1 MQLSRA
7 RVIQLVTVF
16 AVQLLALI
24 VLAWL
29 LPGFKIYSIG
39 AAVGVL
45 IAYSISQ
52 AAIWLIFINLL
63 SWLPTILYPILTF
76 ALTGATVAFTGN
88 FVPGI
93 EITNAWSGLAIT
105 IGMTIVGAILSSLL
119 SLDEDAEFDRNVT
132 RKIVAKRGHP
142 THTDIPGFLFL
153 EIDGLAESIF
163 RRALEAGH
171 MPTLKSWLDN
181 GSHCILGWETD
192 FTAQTG
198 AMQTGILLGNNDNV
212 PAYRWWDRGRGKIVM
227 SGNPRDA
234 QAIEARLTTHRGLLA
249 DGGASRGNMFS
260 GDASESLLT
269 FSKLLDRSHKSGPGL
284 YLYLFSPYVIVRLL
298 TRYFIEVVKELFEAS
313 QQRRRKDK
321 YTVGARNVAYAF
333 FRGLMGPILQ
343 DLTTYTVISDVLRG
357 VPAVYALFAAYDD
370 VSHFAGSTTPEAFE
384 VLHDTDRYF
393 ARIERALQYAP
404 RPYHIVVLSDH
415 GQSTGPTF
423 KKAYGVSLEELV
435 KGLIKGDEKVFASL
449 DTNEA
454 WDNLNALLSESTNAN
469 TRTAGLIK
477 MMLASKTKEDGEV
490 AVGPERDAQQSKQ
503 GAQAGKEAQV
513 VVMGSGCTGLI
524 YFTDSKTRMTYEE
537 IQKRHPELIIGLINH
552 PGVGFLLVQSEE
564 NGPLAVGK
572 HGVHY
577 LAHDKVEGKQDPLAP
592 YGANAAMLLKR
603 ETSFED
609 CPDIIVNSV
618 YDPQTQEIPGF
629 ENQVSHHG
637 GLGGPQNHAFVYYPA
652 RLPYD
657 GRPVVQATGVYRLL
671 RGWRDQVQNSSEGD
685 QAELE
690 RAA

>member
-7 RVIQLVTVF
+7 RIVQVISVF
-16 AVQLLALI
+16 VVQVIALI

-29 LPGFKIYSIG
+29 LPGFQIDSLASAI
-39 AAVGVL
+39 GVL
-45 IAYSISQ
+45 IAYSIAQ
-52 AAIWLIFINLL
+52 AAIWLVFIHLL

-76 ALTGATVAFTGN
+76 ALTGATVAFAGN

-93 EITNAWSGLAIT
+93 RITNAWAGLGIT
-105 IGMTIVGAILSSLL
+105 IGMTIVDAILGSLL
-119 SLDEDAEFDRNVT
+119 SLDEDAAFDRNVT

-142 THTDIPGFLFL
+142 IQTDVPGFLFL

-171 MPTLKSWLDN
+171 MPTLKSWLDK

-212 PAYRWWDRGRGKIVM
+212 PAYRWWDRQQGKIIM

-234 QAIEARLTTHRGLLA
+234 KALEARLTNHRGLLA

-260 GDASESLLT
+260 GDASESMLT
-269 FSKLLDRSHKSGPGL
+269 FSRLLDRSQKRGPGL

-298 TRYFIEVVKELFEAS
+298 TRYFIDVVKEIFEAS
-313 QQRRRKDK
+313 QQRHRKDK
-321 YTVGARNVAYAF
+321 YIVSARNVPYAF
-333 FRGLMGPILQ
+333 FRALMGPILQ
-343 DLTTYTVISDVLRG
+343 DLTTYTVINDALRG

-384 VLHDTDRYF
+384 VLEETDRYF

-435 KGLIKGDEKVFASL
+435 KGLIKGDEKIFASL

-469 TRTAGLIK
+469 TRTAGLVK
-477 MMLASKTKEDGEV
+477 MMLASKTREDGEV
-490 AVGPERDAQQSKQ
+490 AVGPDRDAQKFQ
-503 GAQAGKEAQV
+503 GAQAGQDAKV

-524 YFTDSKTRMTYEE
+524 YFTDSKTRMTYEQ
-537 IQKRHPELIIGLINH
+537 IQQKYPELMIGLMNH
-552 PGVGFLLVQSEE
+552 PGVGFLLVQSEKD
-564 NGPLAVGK
+564 GALAVGK

-577 LAHDKVEGKQDPLAP
+577 LDHDKVEGKQDPLAP
-592 YGANAAMLLKR
+592 YGPNAAMHLKR
-603 ETSFED
+603 ETSFVD

-618 YDPQTQEIPGF
+618 YDPQTQELPGF

-637 GLGGPQNHAFVYYPA
+637 GLGGPQNHAFIYYPA
-652 RLPYD
+652 QLPYD
-657 GRPVVQATGVYRLL
+657 GKPIVQATSVYRLL
-671 RGWRDQVQNSSEGD
+671 HGWREQVQNQSGKD
-685 QAELE
+685 QPEPM
-690 RAA
+690 RAAA